1 MNTDKYKQLVEQRI
15 RSTFDEWTSRATVE
29 EREIYRFLHNIK
41 GTAGT
46 IGMLEIEKV
55 AEQKINLYSDQGNHH
70 FTYLEWYEQLKPLR
84 DAISVNHG
92 LSQLSE
98 SLIPSQNPSSEMPD
112 NRILIIDD
120 DVELAGY
127 LKGLL
132 EEHSYP
138 VNIALT
144 AERGLKL
151 FYDWK
156 PDMILLD
163 ILLPD
168 SSGLEL
174 LKLIVDKSQQEH
186 SPIIVMSSED
196 CKENQLR
203 AYRSGAMDYIAKP
216 IDQELIIALI
226 DNRFQIKRQWE
237 RLIIVDELT
246 GAYNRKHFNRMM
258 KHLIADF
265 HRSGRVFSIV
275 IIDIDYFKK
284 VNDTFGH
291 LVGDEVLR
299 SCADIIVNNMRHEDT
314 LCRYGGEEFALLLPN
329 TDKNQA
335 LEVLARIH
343 HAILSY
349 AFTFKDQQLQVTFTA
364 GVTDIH
370 PDNAHSDKLFEE
382 ADQALYVGKQ
392 SGRNQTVLF
401 SEEVI
406 NKHNEQRLNIIVVD
420 DDRLIHKII
429 VSEFTKWQPN
439 RNIVVSVKGYDNG
452 TDFLQSDWYSE
463 QEKYIILLDGIM
475 PEMDG
480 VEVLKRIRYEYPE
493 SNIVVAM
500 LTGRSNQT
508 DIIHALQLGADDY
521 IVKPF
526 QMSELVARV
535 ERLVQ
540 KICRK

>member
-1 MNTDKYKQLVEQRI
+1 
-15 RSTFDEWTSRATVE
+15 
-29 EREIYRFLHNIK
+29 
-41 GTAGT
+41 
-46 IGMLEIEKV
+46 
-55 AEQKINLYSDQGNHH
+55 
-70 FTYLEWYEQLKPLR
+70 
-84 DAISVNHG
+84 
-92 LSQLSE
+92 
-98 SLIPSQNPSSEMPD
+98 
-112 NRILIIDD
+112 
-120 DVELAGY
+120 
-127 LKGLL
+127 
-132 EEHSYP
+132 
-138 VNIALT
+138 
-144 AERGLKL
+144 
-151 FYDWK
+151 
-156 PDMILLD
+156 MILLD

-168 SSGLEL
+168 RNGLEL
-174 LKLIVDKSQQEH
+174 LKLIVEKSKQEH

-196 CKENQLR
+196 TKENQLS

-226 DNRFQIKRQWE
+226 ENRFQIKQQWE
-237 RLIIVDELT
+237 QLTIIDELT
-246 GAYNRKHFNRMM
+246 GVYNRKHFNRMM

-265 HRSGRVFSIV
+265 HRSGRVFTIV

-284 VNDTFGH
+284 VNDTYGH

-299 SCADIIVNNMRHEDT
+299 RCADTIVNNMRHEDT

-335 LEVLARIH
+335 LEVLERIH
-343 HAILSY
+343 HAISSY
-349 AFTFKDQQLQVTFTA
+349 IFSFKDQQLQVTFTA
-364 GVTDIH
+364 GVTNIH
-370 PDNAHSDKLFEE
+370 SDNAHSEKLFEE

-401 SEEVI
+401 STEVI
-406 NKHNEQRLNIIVVD
+406 SKHNEQRLNIIVVD
-420 DDRLIHKII
+420 DDRLIRKII
-429 VSEFTKWQPN
+429 MSEFTKWQPN
-439 RNIVVSVKGYDNG
+439 RNIVVSIKEYDNG

-475 PEMDG
+475 PETDG

-526 QMSELVARV
+526 QMSELVSRV